1 MEKSNENKNQ
11 FNLELIISLVLVMVT
26 TLGSTIP
33 LYIYTS
39 RQTHDQISAIHD
51 QISAIQLEM
60 KDFHGR
66 LCAIEERN
74 KNK

>member
-1 MEKSNENKNQ
+1 MEKKNEYRTQ

-39 RQTHDQISAIHD
+39 RQTHDQISAIHKE
-51 QISAIQLEM
+51 ISAIHKEM
-60 KDFHGR
+60 TDFHGR
-66 LCAIEERN
+66 LCAIEE
-74 KNK
+74 KIKK